1 MDEYEIRQRQCKKGK
16 ELKEVGREKENKN
29 TRKARG
35 VGKLLGWS
43 CTLSFPDNG
52 SGNYDGEEKII
63 HFLKVSLRTQESTC
77 PNGNGGLNREHCMR
91 FSLTSSYN

>member
-35 VGKLLGWS
+35 VGKLLGWILVAGI
-43 CTLSFPDNG
+43 TT
-52 SGNYDGEEKII
+52 EKKKSSTS
-63 HFLKVSLRTQESTC
+63 LKSA
-77 PNGNGGLNREHCMR
+77 
-91 FSLTSSYN
+91 